1 MSALN
6 QSDNLSISELIKVLK
21 VRKNK
26 LASTAIEAGKK
37 SIVRL

>member
-6 QSDNLSISELIKVLK
+6 QSDNLNISELIKVLK

-26 LASTAIEAGKK
+26 LASTANLRQ
-37 SIVRL
+37 VRKV